1 MTKITKITNE
11 KAAEIAADKWCQML
25 FGWHIKDNGAQE
37 CEFMCMLASIAADRA
52 KKEIS
57 EKSKIKT
64 RELLK
69 QYYLHEIIN
78 DKTWLANTFGTYTD
92 YRGET
97 CEFNFFDRDL
107 YCDYHPCLSL
117 RRILSIAGI
126 EDSIAESIAPFK
138 TGIEILP
145 DEYEGYN
152 VVLKTYGRR
161 QVLTKEAKQ

>member
-1 MTKITKITNE
+1 MAKNTKE
-11 KAAEIAADKWCQML
+11 EAAAIAADKWCQML
-25 FGWHIKDNGAQE
+25 FGWHIKDNGARE
-37 CEFMCMLASIAADRA
+37 CEFMCMFASIAADRA

-57 EKSKIKT
+57 EESKVKT

-78 DKTWLANTFGTYTD
+78 DKTWLANTLGTYTN

-97 CEFNFFDRDL
+97 QEFVFFDRDL
-107 YCDYHPCLSL
+107 YCDYHPCLHL

-138 TGIEILP
+138 TGIEILH
-145 DEYEGYN
+145 DEHGGYTAI
-152 VVLKTYGRR
+152 LKTYGRR
-161 QVLTKEAKQ
+161 QTITKESNA